1 MLNFA
6 QCKVKG
12 YVIAPDETQI
22 TGPRVGLR
30 VTTREREGRGEER
43 GERGVGGGSLLW
55 GNSLPFLGPGGAF
68 FIYYST

>member
-1 MLNFA
+1 MLIFT

-30 VTTREREGRGEER
+30 MTTGKRER
-43 GERGVGGGSLLW
+43 GEG
-55 GNSLPFLGPGGAF
+55 
-68 FIYYST
+68 

>member
-1 MLNFA
+1 MLIFT

-22 TGPRVGLR
+22 TGPRLGLR
-30 VTTREREGRGEER
+30 VTTGEREGDDGR
-43 GERGVGGGSLLW
+43 GERGVGGDSLLW
-55 GNSLPFLGPGGAF
+55 GNSLPFLRPGGEF